1 MTRGTLVLSRDVFLH
16 SHYKARLEAM
26 GFENVTVTATD
37 GNELN
42 KLINDLKPRLVLAD
56 CNFHYC
62 ATPYMM
68 GLLLKKYPDLNI
80 AAVSFGPY
88 PADRFIDNGINS
100 CVCYLDGDEQF
111 YQGLECVRDGKEY
124 VSRSVQERI
133 EARLEYPKFSGKLT
147 ARHIEIIRLLCN
159 GFKADEIVEILHISI
174 STVDK
179 HKTAI
184 YKKLNV
190 RNENELIRAALCLGI
205 IEKDELNFFG
215 GDYDLMPEQ
224 EKKTTVRRIV

>member
-1 MTRGTLVLSRDVFLH
+1 
-16 SHYKARLEAM
+16 M
-26 GFENVTVTATD
+26 GFKNVTVTAAD

-56 CNFHYC
+56 CNFNYC

-68 GLLLKKYPDLNI
+68 GLLLKRYPDLNI

-88 PADRFIDNGINS
+88 PAHRFIDNGINS
-100 CVCYLDGDEQF
+100 CVCYLDGHEQF
-111 YQGLECVRDGKEY
+111 FQGLESVRDGKEF

-133 EARLEYPKFSGKLT
+133 EARFEYPKFSGKLT
-147 ARHIEIIRLLCN
+147 GREIEIVRLSSN
-159 GFKADEIVEILHISI
+159 GFKNKKIAETLHISVD
-174 STVDK
+174 TVYK
-179 HKTAI
+179 HNTAI
-184 YKKLNV
+184 HKKLGV
-190 RNENELIRAALCLGI
+190 SNEKELIRVALYLGI

-215 GDYDLMPEQ
+215 GNYDLMPEQ

>member
-1 MTRGTLVLSRDVFLH
+1 
-16 SHYKARLEAM
+16 M
-26 GFENVTVTATD
+26 GFKNVTVTSAD

-56 CNFHYC
+56 CNFNYC

-80 AAVSFGPY
+80 AAISFAPY
-88 PADRFIDNGINS
+88 PADRFIAYGVNS
-100 CVCYLDGDEQF
+100 CVCYLDGHEQF
-111 YQGLECVRDGKEY
+111 FRGLESVRDGKEF

-133 EARLEYPKFSGKLT
+133 EARFEYPEYSGKLT
-147 ARHIEIIRLLCN
+147 RQETEIVRLTCN
-159 GFKADEIVEILHISI
+159 GFKNKEIAKTLLISI
-174 STVDK
+174 FTVYN
-179 HKTAI
+179 HKRKI

-190 RNENELIRAALCLGI
+190 RNENELIRVALYLGI

-215 GDYDLMPEQ
+215 GNYDLMPEQ